1 MLDFVAMNEVSQE
14 GNLLVQHHLLF
25 DFGGQQQTTFFSWSS
40 ITQLRYLM
48 FLLRLCDLDLVDMKT
63 CVFDLIIIYPK
74 MRKMVCFHFWENMLD
89 FVAINEVSQEGNLL
103 VQHHL
108 LFGSGE
114 QQQTASISWGLITQN
129 IEAYKGVE
137 MMKQTIIQ
145 G

>member
-1 MLDFVAMNEVSQE
+1 MRTNYLK
-14 GNLLVQHHLLF
+14 
-25 DFGGQQQTTFFSWSS
+25 
-40 ITQLRYLM
+40 LRYLM

-114 QQQTASISWGLITQN
+114 QQQTASISWGLITQVSYYVN
-129 IEAYKGVE
+129 DFEQRLLGSFCDL
-137 MMKQTIIQ
+137 TRSFST
-145 G
+145 